1 MRFGLRVKQI
11 CCVIHSEGLIQ
22 GTFKNEKFKPKK
34 SHSMKTNLFKQVAL
48 AAMLVGALTF
58 TGCNKDDEQETVNTS
73 SMEQLTKDD
82 DNIASTTED
91 AENELNSLIVSGG
104 NLKSTEGIPCGA
116 TLDSVVVVND
126 TISMYLTYNGYS
138 CNGKRFRTGHTIV
151 QKPVGTYWV
160 EAGAQVKITFIDFA
174 VTKVAT
180 QKTIILNGYKIQT
193 NVSGGHIALLGNGF
207 ETIVHKSAGVMQTTF
222 EDNTTRT
229 WNIARQK
236 TFTGTIDSL
245 VMAVD
250 GYGTSGSYTNL
261 TSWGIN
267 RAGEEFYSQVN
278 QSVVFKTQCGWV
290 PCSGIQVYQIPS
302 VPKSATI
309 TYGYDDNNQL
319 ITNGDCPTKYRLD
332 WQKNNLSGTL
342 YLFL

>member
-1 MRFGLRVKQI
+1 
-11 CCVIHSEGLIQ
+11 
-22 GTFKNEKFKPKK
+22 
-34 SHSMKTNLFKQVAL
+34 MKTNLFKQVAF
-48 AAMLVGALTF
+48 AAMLFGALTF
-58 TGCNKDDEQETVNTS
+58 TGCNKDDEQEKVNTS
-73 SMEQLTKDD
+73 SMEQLSKDD
-82 DNIASTTED
+82 NDVTAGTED
-91 AENELNSLIVSGG
+91 AENELNSLIASNGNFKSTDGG
-104 NLKSTEGIPCGA
+104 NVPCNA
-116 TLDSVVVVND
+116 VVDSVVTAND
-126 TISMYLTYNGYS
+126 TIYMYVTYNGLS
-138 CNGKRFRTGHTIV
+138 CNGKRLRVGKTII
-151 QKPVGTYWV
+151 QKAVGTHWID
-160 EAGAQVKITFIDFA
+160 AGAQVKINFINYK

-180 QKTIILNGYKIQT
+180 GKSMTLNGYKIQT
-193 NVSGGHIALLGNGF
+193 NISGGHMALLGNGY
-207 ETIVHKSAGVMQTTF
+207 ESIVHKSSGVMQATF
-222 EDNTTRT
+222 DDNSTRT

-250 GYGTSGSYTNL
+250 GFGTAGTYTNL
-261 TSWGIN
+261 TSWGVN
-267 RAGEEFYSQVN
+267 RSGEEFYSQVN

>member
-1 MRFGLRVKQI
+1 
-11 CCVIHSEGLIQ
+11 
-22 GTFKNEKFKPKK
+22 
-34 SHSMKTNLFKQVAL
+34 MKTNLFKQVAL
-48 AAMLVGALTF
+48 AAMFIGALTF
-58 TGCNKDDEQETVNTS
+58 TGCNKDDDKETVNTS
-73 SMEQLTKDD
+73 SMEQLSKDD
-82 DNIASTTED
+82 DNVTSSTED

-104 NLKSTEGIPCGA
+104 NLKSTEGIPCNA
-116 TLDSVVVVND
+116 VVDSVITVND
-126 TISMYLTYNGYS
+126 SIYMYVTYNGLS
-138 CNGKRFRTGHTIV
+138 CNGKRLRTGKTII
-151 QKPVGTYWV
+151 QKAVGSHWID
-160 EAGAQVKITFIDFA
+160 AGAQVKITFINYK

-180 QKTIILNGYKIQT
+180 GKSLTLNGYKIQT

-207 ETIVHKSAGVMQTTF
+207 ETIVHKSAGVMQATF
-222 EDNTTRT
+222 DDNSTRT

-236 TFTGTIDSL
+236 TFTGAADSL

-261 TSWGIN
+261 TTWGIN
-267 RAGEEFYSQVN
+267 RSGEEFYTQVN

-290 PCSGIQVYQIPS
+290 PCTGIQVYQIPS

-309 TYGYDDNNQL
+309 TYGYDSNNQL

-332 WQKNNLSGTL
+332 WQKNNQSGTL